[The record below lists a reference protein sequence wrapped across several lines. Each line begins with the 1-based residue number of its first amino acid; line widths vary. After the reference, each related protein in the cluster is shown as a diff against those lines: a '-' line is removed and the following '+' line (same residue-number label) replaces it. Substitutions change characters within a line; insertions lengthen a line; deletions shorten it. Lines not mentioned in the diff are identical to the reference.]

1 MLSTTCMSTQTVSVV
16 LSTRNRPAHIPDCV
30 GTILRNDILELILID
45 QSDDTA
51 TEQAAA
57 AIRDPR
63 LRYVRSELRG
73 VTNGRNLGLELS
85 KGDVIALTD
94 DDCRVPPD
102 WTARILTLFA
112 NDPEAMLICGRV
124 RVPDE
129 LRGEGGYGCEF
140 EPQVREWK
148 GRFPPADRDWGITAN
163 FALRREVYQR
173 IGPFDPILG
182 VGAPLRSGGEP
193 DFIFRV
199 LRAGMKV
206 VNASEVEVIH
216 LGVRKAGQDS
226 SNLWGQYG
234 AGTSAA
240 LFKHVRLGDL
250 TAARLYAGHLGIMAR
265 VMAGNVLKGRRP
277 LGLRYTMAFLGG
289 TWNSLK
295 YGIDK
300 QRRIYKPR

>member
-1 MLSTTCMSTQTVSVV
+1 MPAPAQTVSVV
-16 LSTRNRPAHIPDCV
+16 LSTRNRAGHVPDCV
-30 GTILRNDILELILID
+30 RSILACDPLELILVD

-51 TEQAAA
+51 TEEAVKEL
-57 AIRDPR
+57 RDPR

-85 KGDVIALTD
+85 KGDIIALTD
-94 DDCRVPPD
+94 DDCRVPID
-102 WTARILTLFA
+102 WTAQIVKLFA

-124 RVPDE
+124 QVPE
-129 LRGEGGYGCEF
+129 EYRGQGGYGAEF

-148 GRFPPADRDWGITAN
+148 GRFPPPDRDWGITAN
-163 FALRREVYQR
+163 FALRREVYQKV
-173 IGPFDPILG
+173 GPFDPILG

-199 LRAGMKV
+199 IRAGMKV
-206 VNASEVEVIH
+206 VNAREVEVIH
-216 LGVRKAGQDS
+216 LGVRKPGQES
-226 SNLWGQYG
+226 SALWGQYG

-250 TAARLYAGHLGIMAR
+250 AAARLYAGHLGIMAR
-265 VMAGNVLKGRRP
+265 VIAGNVLTGKRP

-289 TWNSLK
+289 TWNSLR
-295 YGIDK
+295 YPIDR
-300 QRRIYKPR
+300 QRRIYQPKRS